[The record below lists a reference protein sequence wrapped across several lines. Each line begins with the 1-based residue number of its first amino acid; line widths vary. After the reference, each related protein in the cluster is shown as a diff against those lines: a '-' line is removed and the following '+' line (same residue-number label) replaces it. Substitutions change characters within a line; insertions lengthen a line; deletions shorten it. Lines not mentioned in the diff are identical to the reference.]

1 MAKRIGFP
9 EAVRAVAGA
18 NGANTMD
25 VFAPCHR
32 VIHTM
37 GTVELYLFLCEYLF
51 VARRIL

>member
-9 EAVRAVAGA
+9 EAVRAVAGV

-37 GTVELYLFLCEYLF
+37 GTVISL
-51 VARRIL
+51 